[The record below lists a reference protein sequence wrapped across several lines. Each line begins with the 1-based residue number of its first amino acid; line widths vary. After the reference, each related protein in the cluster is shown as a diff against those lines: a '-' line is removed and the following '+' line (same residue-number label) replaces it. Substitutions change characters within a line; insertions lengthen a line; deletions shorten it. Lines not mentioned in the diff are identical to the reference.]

1 MPSPGGHTEVPAIA
15 SSPGTVA
22 STETPHV
29 PLRATGRPRVVVL
42 GGGFGGLWAA
52 RALRRARVDVVLIDK
67 KNHHV
72 FQPLLYQ
79 VATAG
84 LSPGDIASPIRYILR
99 RQRNAQ
105 VLLAEAEAAD
115 VAARRVTLDIGHVQ
129 YDALIVAT
137 GATHAYFGNDAWQA
151 HAPGLKTLDDALAI
165 RRRVLLAFERAERT
179 GDPEEQRRLLTFVV
193 IGGGPTGVEMAGALA
208 EIARHALASEF
219 RSIHPESA
227 RIVLLE
233 GGATLL
239 ATFPDSLRVHA
250 VEALRDLGVEVR
262 LATLV
267 TRIEAERVV
276 TRDAGTIEA
285 GTILWAA
292 GVAASSIGRS
302 LGVAL
307 DRAGR
312 VVVQADLTIPGHDDV
327 YVVGDLA
334 TFLPEKAST
343 PLPGV
348 AQVAMQQATHAARNI
363 VATLDGR
370 PRTTFV
376 YRDFGNL
383 ATIGRARAVADLG
396 WLRFSG
402 WTAWAFWLFV
412 HILKLTGFRNRAVV
426 FVQWAFAY
434 FTFQRSI
441 RLITGEESTSP
452 PSSASS
458 SS

>member
-1 MPSPGGHTEVPAIA
+1 MSTERPE
-15 SSPGTVA
+15 PA
-22 STETPHV
+22 STSTGDRPHV
-29 PLRATGRPRVVVL
+29 PLRASGRPRVVVL

-52 RALRRARVDVVLIDK
+52 RSLRRAHVDVVLLDK

-99 RQRNAQ
+99 QQRNVQ
-105 VLLAEAEAAD
+105 VLLGEAQAID
-115 VAARRVTLDIGHVQ
+115 VDARRVHLDIGQVP

-137 GATHAYFGNDAWQA
+137 GVTHAYFGNDAWQA

-165 RRRVLLAFERAERT
+165 RRRVLIAFERAERT
-179 GDPEEQRRLLTFVV
+179 SDSEEQRRLLTFVV
-193 IGGGPTGVEMAGALA
+193 VGGGPTGVELAGSLA
-208 EIARHALASEF
+208 EIARHALKKEF
-219 RSIHPESA
+219 RAINPESA

-233 GGATLL
+233 GASSVLT
-239 ATFPDSLRVHA
+239 AFPEPLRAHA
-250 VEALRDLGVEVR
+250 VESLRDLGVEVR
-262 LATLV
+262 LGTLV
-267 TRIEAERVV
+267 TRIEAGRVI
-276 TRDAGTIEA
+276 TREAGVIEA
-285 GTILWAA
+285 ETILWAA
-292 GVAASSIGRS
+292 GVAASPIGRT
-302 LGVAL
+302 LGVPL

-312 VVVQADLTIPGHDDV
+312 VVVQPDLTIPGRDDV

-334 TFLPEKAST
+334 TFVPPGASA

-348 AQVAMQQATHAARNI
+348 AQVAMQQATHAGRNI
-363 VATLDGR
+363 VATLAGK
-370 PRTTFV
+370 PRTTFI

-383 ATIGRARAVADLG
+383 AAIGRARAVADLG
-396 WLRFSG
+396 WIRFG
-402 WTAWAFWLFV
+402 GVAAWTFWLFV

-434 FTFQRSI
+434 FTYQRSI
-441 RLITGEESTSP
+441 RLITGDEATSP
-452 PSSASS
+452 PSSPSS